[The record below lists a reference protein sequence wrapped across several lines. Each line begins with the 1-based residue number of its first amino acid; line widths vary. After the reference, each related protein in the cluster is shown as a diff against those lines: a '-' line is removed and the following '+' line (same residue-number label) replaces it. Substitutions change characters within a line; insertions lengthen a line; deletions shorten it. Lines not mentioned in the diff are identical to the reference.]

1 MNDTVVRISQE
12 KLAEL
17 ILSQIQ
23 KQAAAIPGFECDAE
37 SASRKFAVALY
48 ELWGNIPSL
57 NEPSDE
63 DELTALSF
71 MGEAFESIAS
81 DLCEAH
87 FAEEN

>member
-1 MNDTVVRISQE
+1 MNETVVRISQG

-23 KQAAAIPGFECDAE
+23 KQVADIPGIELPGAVKASQAFA
-37 SASRKFAVALY
+37 SAMY
-48 ELWGNIPSL
+48 ELWSSDGRVM
-57 NEPSDE
+57 SDE
-63 DELTALSF
+63 DALTGLGF
-71 MGEAFESIAS
+71 MAEAFESITS